1 MKLTVSTRA
10 IPSYVEITSYVVD
23 QLRQLG
29 IEATIEQIETGVWH
43 AKMTRREFELAV
55 DQTGIGPD
63 DPDAR
68 LYEGFKCGSPRN
80 YSGYCNKEVDAMI
93 DKQSEIIEQKKRLD
107 LVHEIDKRLQL
118 DGARFILGHSKE
130 YVLMQPYVKNL
141 IPHQSI
147 YNYGRMQEVWLDK

>member
-1 MKLTVSTRA
+1 
-10 IPSYVEITSYVVD
+10 
-23 QLRQLG
+23 
-29 IEATIEQIETGVWH
+29 
-43 AKMTRREFELAV
+43 
-55 DQTGIGPD
+55 
-63 DPDAR
+63 
-68 LYEGFKCGSPRN
+68 
-80 YSGYCNKEVDAMI
+80 MI

-130 YVLMQPYVKNL
+130 SVLMQPYVKNL